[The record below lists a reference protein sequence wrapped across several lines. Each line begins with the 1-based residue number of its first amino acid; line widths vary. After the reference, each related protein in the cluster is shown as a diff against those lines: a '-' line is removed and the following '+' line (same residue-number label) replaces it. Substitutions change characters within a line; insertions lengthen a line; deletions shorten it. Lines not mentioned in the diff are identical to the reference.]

1 MFVLSSSSTRV
12 ITDPRQEKSRIF
24 IWQDNRPIRA
34 SDRHLARTAIENAAR
49 ERGLNTDGLIG
60 VRWCAGDD
68 NCDTPHYI
76 NPFLFRSGGRNV
88 DLHVRVK

>member
-1 MFVLSSSSTRV
+1 VFQLASSSTRI

-24 IWQDNRPIRA
+24 IWKGDTPIRG
-34 SDRHLARTAIENAAR
+34 SDRHLARTAIEQAAHFN
-49 ERGLNTDGLIG
+49 GLNTDGLIG
-60 VRWCAGDD
+60 VRWTPGDKD
-68 NCDTPHYI
+68 CETPHYI